1 MQFRHCLLVWLLVHA
16 TFLERL
22 WHYTRQLDSSQPLS
36 RFLFHVICQSC
47 LHTCEIKEGD
57 TSLYLVLRIPLLLLQ
72 DMRVQAFE
80 CCTNISSSQPTLPQ
94 DTTPASQTQAP
105 QTSNGASS
113 SDWVSR
119 TAALTACIPQRP
131 ASNPEPANNASGL
144 PTSLFNSHNAPQNG
158 TNQQGTAASPQT
170 AKVACPPEGGAL
182 MGSSAMA
189 DSHCGV
195 VVALALCGEYVCSA
209 GGDAMIKVWKADSLE
224 FVRYSVGA
232 MSATSIVRC
241 VALH

>member
-1 MQFRHCLLVWLLVHA
+1 M
-16 TFLERL
+16 
-22 WHYTRQLDSSQPLS
+22 
-36 RFLFHVICQSC
+36 
-47 LHTCEIKEGD
+47 
-57 TSLYLVLRIPLLLLQ
+57 
-72 DMRVQAFE
+72 QAFK
-80 CCTNISSSQPTLPQ
+80 CSTDVSSPQSTLPQ
-94 DTTPASQTQAP
+94 DTPPAP
-105 QTSNGASS
+105 QTQPTTKTSHGTSS

-131 ASNPEPANNASGL
+131 VSNPDPANNASGL
-144 PTSLFNSHNAPQNG
+144 PTSLFSSHSASQSG
-158 TNQQGTAASPQT
+158 TNQQGTAASPHN

-224 FVRYSVGA
+224 FVRYSTGTV
-232 MSATSIVRC
+232 SDTTNLHC
-241 VALH
+241 VALHVEAAPPEHSVYYNTFLQNSRQQCLHCIPPCVKSASIHIGSHRCRLKCKHDCQAEH